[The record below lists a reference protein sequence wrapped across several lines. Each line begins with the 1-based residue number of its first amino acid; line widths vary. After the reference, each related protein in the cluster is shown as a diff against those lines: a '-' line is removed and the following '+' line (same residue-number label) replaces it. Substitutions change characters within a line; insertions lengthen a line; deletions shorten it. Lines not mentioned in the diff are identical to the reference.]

1 MKLPGNLLSRFKK
14 TSNHKNNEFDD
25 DSDLPVMGREES
37 GSGKR
42 AKEHHNKD
50 HADDYEQDENEGLP
64 SVNRRSNSI
73 TNIIGLGMIVV
84 IGVIALFSVGG
95 KSNFKPREAE
105 RKAEI
110 SSHLPALEL
119 PAPAPPAPIAVN
131 KPISPVPPI
140 NSAQPIPLQN
150 NQPQEISWYD
160 RKLSGGLLVGDKEAQ
175 PTTLSKVTE
184 TASNLGTATQNTV
197 QPQSGTTSEIAQVLG
212 ALSQKPEP
220 PKEDLFEKLKPTITQ
235 GVKAELLPNRNF
247 VVAKGTA
254 LDCALETAIDTTVP
268 GLITCRLT
276 RDVYSDNGHVV
287 MLDRG
292 SQLVGEYKGGIKDG
306 EARVFVLWTRA
317 KTPNGVVVAL
327 DSPGT
332 DALGRAGIAG
342 WVDHHYAER
351 FGAAILTSI
360 IKDVFAT
367 IAYTAARNNNGNTQI
382 SIGNTSRES
391 ESIGVEILKRTA
403 GAPPTLYVNQGAHVQ
418 IMVARDLDFT
428 SVYSL
433 ELKK

>member
-150 NQPQEISWYD
+150 NQPQDE
-160 RKLSGGLLVGDKEAQ
+160 
-175 PTTLSKVTE
+175 
-184 TASNLGTATQNTV
+184 
-197 QPQSGTTSEIAQVLG
+197 
-212 ALSQKPEP
+212 
-220 PKEDLFEKLKPTITQ
+220 
-235 GVKAELLPNRNF
+235 
-247 VVAKGTA
+247 
-254 LDCALETAIDTTVP
+254 
-268 GLITCRLT
+268 
-276 RDVYSDNGHVV
+276 
-287 MLDRG
+287 
-292 SQLVGEYKGGIKDG
+292 
-306 EARVFVLWTRA
+306 
-317 KTPNGVVVAL
+317 
-327 DSPGT
+327 
-332 DALGRAGIAG
+332 
-342 WVDHHYAER
+342 
-351 FGAAILTSI
+351 
-360 IKDVFAT
+360 
-367 IAYTAARNNNGNTQI
+367 
-382 SIGNTSRES
+382 
-391 ESIGVEILKRTA
+391 
-403 GAPPTLYVNQGAHVQ
+403 
-418 IMVARDLDFT
+418 
-428 SVYSL
+428 
-433 ELKK
+433 